1 MQETNKTKTSEEV
14 EKQALISVS
23 SVETPAVE

>member
-1 MQETNKTKTSEEV
+1 MQDMNKTKESEEV
-14 EKQALISVS
+14 ENQALISVS